1 MFNISHSKWSPLFHS
16 CTQFEFYMV
25 LPCFLTRLLIN
36 TIVRRHASSRCL
48 FLPSY
53 TISACKRTRPPV
65 FCISWCLWSLE
76 VDSATKKTNSR
87 KPTIPLVVCSP
98 VVAWQEH
105 LPTVHLL
112 FLIHSMPVLQH
123 DWQEVRIILKH
134 ALLAHLFVTSANTF
148 LMISRSHSHTGTC

>member
-1 MFNISHSKWSPLFHS
+1 MFNISHSKWSPLFYS

-36 TIVRRHASSRCL
+36 TIVRRRPSSRCL

-53 TISACKRTRPPV
+53 TVSACKRTRPPV

-76 VDSATKKTNSR
+76 VDSARKKTNSR

-98 VVAWQEH
+98 V
-105 LPTVHLL
+105 HLL
-112 FLIHSMPVLQH
+112 FFIHSMPVLQH